1 MSASQDDDASGRNVD
16 LLARLLRLHDLD
28 MLLDAFSQGQ
38 INRDRLTKE
47 SASNFQRNLGSFI
60 RALAEHDP
68 GAAHEVGQLLR
79 DRIDEFLSGL
89 DRRPGSTT
97 AGPMRSEG
105 FKDRDDGVLLREFV
119 ILTAL
124 TRTNDAIRSAQIFG
138 LVRQFDGKVQDQ
150 AITAH
155 LARMLKAGVADKAR
169 KGRYNAVAASVP
181 HLGALTREIEARG
194 LPLPTVPHLED

>member
-38 INRDRLTKE
+38 IDRTQLTKE
-47 SASNFQRNLGSFI
+47 SASNFQRNIGSFI

-68 GAAHEVGQLLR
+68 GAAQDVGQVLR
-79 DRIDEFLSGL
+79 DRIDEFLGGL
-89 DRRPGSTT
+89 ERRTGAIAVSP
-97 AGPMRSEG
+97 ARSEG
-105 FKDRDDGVLLREFV
+105 FKDRDDSVLLREFV
-119 ILTAL
+119 VLTAL
-124 TRTNDAIRSAQIFG
+124 TRTNDAIRSAEIFK
-138 LVRQFDGKVQDQ
+138 LIRLFDAKVQDQ

-155 LARMLKAGVADKAR
+155 LARMLKAGLAEKLR
-169 KGRYNAVAASVP
+169 KGRYSAVPASAD

-194 LPLPTVPHLED
+194 LALPTVPRLDD